1 MKQVDT
7 RKPILIFMYSER
19 IKSELIIASEVL
31 AKMFTLEG
39 EERKGAEKLMSS
51 YLEALAGEI
60 RIAQG
65 IEKSINFLGAEKKI
79 MEAIGKI
86 TLSEFS
92 EINRCI
98 SDSLS
103 YVTTSSQK
111 AMEILEEKHLL

>member
-19 IKSELIIASEVL
+19 IKSELIIASEIL
-31 AKMFTLEG
+31 EKMFALKG

-51 YLEALAGEI
+51 FLEALAGEI

-79 MEAIGKI
+79 KEAIGKI

-103 YVTTSSQK
+103 YVATSSQK